1 MVGPCQ
7 VRLAPRTGIE
17 PLPPAVEAW
26 SLNHWTT
33 TEVPRRC
40 YYYAQFTD
48 EQTEAESLN
57 PRAAEAGFKPEHSSS
72 RNRLST
78 RYN

>member
-48 EQTEAESLN
+48 EQTEAEFES
-57 PRAAEAGFKPEHSSS
+57 KSS
-72 RNRLST
+72 RGRIQTLAL
-78 RYN
+78 